1 MAAPVDPNS
10 RAGQVRK
17 AEVLLR
23 RLLKTP
29 KTRSGLIAAV
39 ANQLISKRFVY
50 GWLANQVL
58 SGEVVKLKS
67 GSSVTFQ
74 MKGVTIV
81 ETPCFKGF
89 PAWLDPRVVPV
100 VLERKVFIDGVRVD
114 PEKLEDQHET
124 DIRRKLGP
132 ERRPPARSG

>member
-17 AEVLLR
+17 AEATLK

-29 KTRSGLIAAV
+29 KTRNGLVAAV
-39 ANQLISKRFVY
+39 ASQAISKRFVY

-58 SGEVVKLKS
+58 SGEVVRLKS
-67 GSSVTFQ
+67 AGTFTFQ
-74 MKGVTIV
+74 LKGTVIV

-89 PAWLDPRVVPV
+89 PTWLDPRTIPV
-100 VLERKVFIDGVRVD
+100 VRDRKVFIDGALVKSSVKQ
-114 PEKLEDQHET
+114 EEQK
-124 DIRRKLGP
+124 
-132 ERRPPARSG
+132 

>member
-17 AEVLLR
+17 AEATLK

-29 KTRSGLIAAV
+29 KTRNGLVAAV
-39 ANQLISKRFVY
+39 ASQAISKRFVY

-58 SGEVVKLKS
+58 SGEVVRLKS
-67 GSSVTFQ
+67 AGTFTFQ
-74 MKGVTIV
+74 LKGTVIV

-89 PAWLDPRVVPV
+89 QNHT
-100 VLERKVFIDGVRVD
+100 GG
-114 PEKLEDQHET
+114 Q
-124 DIRRKLGP
+124 GP
-132 ERRPPARSG
+132 ESFH